1 MCFRLRPRGVACRGR
16 SRGRRTGSSRTGAS
30 GSFRSRRR
38 LSRSSRCPW
47 CPQPSLRSY
56 TGADLG
62 RSGATIGGSG
72 RQHVRAHRQNGE
84 VNPDCR
90 RDARRV
96 CGARGKRSAGSTR
109 GFARTWTRRGI
120 RRSRFPR
127 DGSALH
133 RERAKDHG
141 VRARK
146 GQTRSRRSSRRS
158 RRNSRRGGAP
168 DRSLRAWSGTYRVT
182 LARICLVPSMITEK
196 QPTNAGE
203 TTRASLNA
211 RQNPR
216 AEPEIE
222 RVELFLKLHCRQLQ
236 KNIDA

>member
-1 MCFRLRPRGVACRGR
+1 M
-16 SRGRRTGSSRTGAS
+16 GA
-30 GSFRSRRR
+30 
-38 LSRSSRCPW
+38 
-47 CPQPSLRSY
+47 
-56 TGADLG
+56 ADV
-62 RSGATIGGSG
+62 STC
-72 RQHVRAHRQNGE
+72 AHRENGD

-146 GQTRSRRSSRRS
+146 GQTRSRRS

-216 AEPEIE
+216 AEPESHA
-222 RVELFLKLHCRQLQ
+222 ELFLKLHCRQLQ
-236 KNIDA
+236 KISMRDCLALEILWPPMRFAFGE

>member
-1 MCFRLRPRGVACRGR
+1 M
-16 SRGRRTGSSRTGAS
+16 
-30 GSFRSRRR
+30 
-38 LSRSSRCPW
+38 
-47 CPQPSLRSY
+47 
-56 TGADLG
+56 
-62 RSGATIGGSG
+62 
-72 RQHVRAHRQNGE
+72 
-84 VNPDCR
+84 NPDCR

-96 CGARGKRSAGSTR
+96 CGARGKRSAGSTS

-133 RERAKDHG
+133 RERAKDPG

-146 GQTRSRRSSRRS
+146 GQTRSRRS

-168 DRSLRAWSGTYRVT
+168 DRSLHAWSGTYRVT
-182 LARICLVPSMITEK
+182 LARICLVPSMIAEK

-222 RVELFLKLHCRQLQ
+222 RVELFSSCTADNSKKISMRDCLAPEILWPPMRFALASKNSRVSRPISCFHLHQKCTVICRLHATSPFHQPPRQRLGRDEGHQ
-236 KNIDA
+236 R